1 MMVKNRLKTWY
12 ESLISLKGEPRTV
25 AFGLAIGVFIGVTPT
40 IPFHTVLIILFCF
53 LLKKNIT
60 AAFLGSWL
68 ICNPLTI
75 PFFYVSQY
83 RLGKCLLGNS
93 YTGFPAPDYS
103 LVSLI
108 QHGDYVAIP
117 LLAGGIIMA
126 PFFAIPVYFIGHK
139 LILTVRNNRHD
150 HGEENP

>member
-1 MMVKNRLKTWY
+1 MMVKNRFKTWY

-40 IPFHTVLIILFCF
+40 IPFHTFLIILFCF

-68 ICNPLTI
+68 ISNPLTI

-83 RLGKCLLGNS
+83 RLGKYLLGNS

-126 PFFAIPVYFIGHK
+126 PFFAIPAYFVGNK